1 MPPCRRD
8 ERRGRADRRSGQPD
22 GSRPDDL
29 PAVGRLLAIDIG
41 DKRIGLA
48 LTDPSQMIAQPLA
61 TLTRRP
67 GRRFPLSRLKDHL
80 DVHRPVGILVG
91 LPLLPDGT
99 DGERAGE
106 ARSVAARIAERAK
119 LPVTLWDERMTTAR
133 ALEAV
138 RALGGRLKGRKQDVD
153 QLAATTL
160 LQSYL
165 DSRR

>member
-1 MPPCRRD
+1 V
-8 ERRGRADRRSGQPD
+8 
-22 GSRPDDL
+22 
-29 PAVGRLLAIDIG
+29 AV
-41 DKRIGLA
+41 
-48 LTDPSQMIAQPLA
+48 
-61 TLTRRP
+61 
-67 GRRFPLSRLKDHL
+67 
-80 DVHRPVGILVG
+80 
-91 LPLLPDGT
+91 
-99 DGERAGE
+99 
-106 ARSVAARIAERAK
+106 RIAERAK